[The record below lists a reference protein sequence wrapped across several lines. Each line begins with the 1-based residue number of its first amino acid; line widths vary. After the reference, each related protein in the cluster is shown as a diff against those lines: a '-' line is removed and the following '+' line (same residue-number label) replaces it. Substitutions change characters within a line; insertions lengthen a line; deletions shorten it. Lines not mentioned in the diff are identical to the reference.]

1 VYKITVGITFTRL
14 DKCALLIIHSV
25 KRLEKGEHF
34 DAQVV
39 AAVEAKLRAMD
50 VDDDSPSSAAEAT

>member
-1 VYKITVGITFTRL
+1 MYQITVCITLTTH
-14 DKCALLIIHSV
+14 KYTLLTVSSV
-25 KRLEKGEHF
+25 RRPEKGEHF